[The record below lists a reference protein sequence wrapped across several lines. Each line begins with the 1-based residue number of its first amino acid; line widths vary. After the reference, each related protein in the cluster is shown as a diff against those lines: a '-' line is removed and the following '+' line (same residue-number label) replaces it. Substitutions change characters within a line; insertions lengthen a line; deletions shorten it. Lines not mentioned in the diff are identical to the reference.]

1 MEKISV
7 EVLEKMMK
15 KRLTKREVDFVL
27 YVGRFQNEYGM
38 AHGIYYRDLCK
49 EVGLLGILLVLLL
62 VYMFSPDKDEES
74 RETMKYVAG
83 VYTSSIIFND
93 KTVDVEVVV
102 DENKINSISLVNLD
116 ETVTAMYPL
125 MQPALDNLK
134 EQIYENQSTDNL
146 SYSDDNQYT
155 SMVLIHAIDDALEKA
170 EAAPE
175 TEAE

>member
-1 MEKISV
+1 
-7 EVLEKMMK
+7 
-15 KRLTKREVDFVL
+15 
-27 YVGRFQNEYGM
+27 
-38 AHGIYYRDLCK
+38 
-49 EVGLLGILLVLLL
+49 
-62 VYMFSPDKDEES
+62 MFSPDKDEES

-170 EAAPE
+170 AAAPE

>member
-1 MEKISV
+1 MSAKTKIV
-7 EVLEKMMK
+7 VLHMK
-15 KRLTKREVDFVL
+15 ELIYT
-27 YVGRFQNEYGM
+27 
-38 AHGIYYRDLCK
+38 GIFA
-49 EVGLLGILLVLLL
+49 VLGILLVLLL
-62 VYMFSPDKDEES
+62 VYMFSPDKDKES

-93 KTVDVEVVV
+93 KTVDV
-102 DENKINSISLVNLD
+102 SLVNLD

-155 SMVLIHAIDDALEKA
+155 SMVLIRAIDDALEKA
-170 EAAPE
+170 AVAPE
-175 TEAE
+175 TETE

>member
-1 MEKISV
+1 MSAKTKIV
-7 EVLEKMMK
+7 VLHMK
-15 KRLTKREVDFVL
+15 ELIYT
-27 YVGRFQNEYGM
+27 
-38 AHGIYYRDLCK
+38 GIFA
-49 EVGLLGILLVLLL
+49 VLGILLVLLL

-102 DENKINSISLVNLD
+102 DENKINSISL
-116 ETVTAMYPL
+116 VTAMYPL

>member
-1 MEKISV
+1 MSAKTKIV
-7 EVLEKMMK
+7 VLHMK
-15 KRLTKREVDFVL
+15 ELIYT
-27 YVGRFQNEYGM
+27 
-38 AHGIYYRDLCK
+38 GIFA
-49 EVGLLGILLVLLL
+49 VLGILLVLLL

-116 ETVTAMYPL
+116 ETVTAL